1 MTNKGT
7 AYICLYLPRH
17 ALTCP
22 PSLLLCKIHDSSM
35 QPNLPKHGCAR
46 PTVCIIETKDTLTW
60 DHIAVRNKMVT
71 NVFLN
76 RQFRNNMFH
85 SEIGTRNKTV
95 LDGQFWKQCVPFT
108 DMGTRN
114 KTLLIDQFGNSVFHL
129 QIGSRNKTVLID
141 QFGNS
146 VFHLQIGSRNKTVLI
161 DQFGNSVF
169 HLQIGTRNKTVL
181 IDQFGNSVF
190 HLQIGTRNK
199 TVLIDQ
205 FGNSVF
211 HLQIGTRNKTVL
223 IDQFGNS
230 VLHSQ
235 IGTRNEMFLFY
246 TRVNVLF
253 LPCKKVGLLIVNRNT
268 KIRNE
273 ERSFFYIGTAN
284 KT

>member
-95 LDGQFWKQCVPFT
+95 L
-108 DMGTRN
+108 
-114 KTLLIDQFGNSVFHL
+114 IDQFGNSVFHL

-146 VFHLQIGSRNKTVLI
+146 A
-161 DQFGNSVF
+161 F

-211 HLQIGTRNKTVL
+211 HLQIGPRNKTVL

-246 TRVNVLF
+246 ARVNVLF